1 MATDAAE
8 QPTGDDQ
15 LIDDIVDRLL
25 DRLGD
30 AAVVQRLSEALK
42 AVGLLPQPPQATHW
56 LDANEVAR
64 LLNRERNWVYAHAKE
79 LGVRRIGDGPRP
91 RLLFPPDVADPKNE
105 MPQNARPAKPRK
117 PNGLI
122 PIRGQ

>member
-25 DRLGD
+25 DRLGE

-42 AVGLLPQPPQATHW
+42 AVGLLPQPPDAARW
-56 LDANEVAR
+56 LDADDVAKR
-64 LLNRERNWVYAHAKE
+64 LNRKREWVYAHATE
-79 LGVRRIGDGPRP
+79 LGVRRVGKGSRP
-91 RLLFPPDVADPKNE
+91 RLLFPPDVADSKNE
-105 MPQNARPAKPRK
+105 APRDRHAAKPKK
-117 PNGLI
+117 PTGLI